1 MFDVLKYKP
10 VIEKVLRRFKVRKMD
25 EEDMRQ
31 ECYLALLER
40 QRKLE
45 ISADDDGLAELICS
59 GRLVDIRR
67 KNNREVKTDSLDDP
81 RYHGKSLKVPIPLLA
96 VSDEKLMAGIESL
109 PYEQYQVV
117 YYMYIEGF
125 TYAKT
130 QKEVNRSVQ
139 QVRTIESRAIANLK
153 TYFEDVL

>member
-1 MFDVLKYKP
+1 
-10 VIEKVLRRFKVRKMD
+10 
-25 EEDMRQ
+25 
-31 ECYLALLER
+31 
-40 QRKLE
+40 
-45 ISADDDGLAELICS
+45 
-59 GRLVDIRR
+59 
-67 KNNREVKTDSLDDP
+67 
-81 RYHGKSLKVPIPLLA
+81 
-96 VSDEKLMAGIESL
+96 MAGIESL

-125 TYAKT
+125 TYAET